1 MFISYD
7 GVYCLG
13 KFKEWIFISLVQN
26 QLNGL
31 NVIRE
36 KVCFLVV
43 FNDDVV
49 CLGYLY
55 SRIGFNLGLF

>member
-13 KFKEWIFISLVQN
+13 KFKGWIFISLVQN